1 MVNYSKNLPW
11 FYLLVLKNIFSET
24 TLEDT
29 NFQNGLLEL
38 LPHPESLSAVLIT
51 NKKSASLASAQG
63 VK

>member
-1 MVNYSKNLPW
+1 MVNYSKITLIL
-11 FYLLVLKNIFSET
+11 FACVKKTFSET